1 MRDSFVAKEA
11 IMSVQ
16 ARPYTYNDLLQTPD
30 DGNRYEIIDGVLLLA
45 PAPNLDHQDISLA
58 LTRIVDAYVRRHR
71 LGRMYYAPVDVR
83 LSPHDI
89 VEPDLLFIRRDRL
102 DIIDSRKYVMG
113 PPDLAVEIISPT
125 SRKIDQERKFA
136 LYARSGVPE
145 YWLLDGVNRSLRMFR
160 LDGDRYVAVE
170 PTEGRLESTVIP
182 GLVLDPAA
190 LFAEIDD
197 LVSE

>member
-1 MRDSFVAKEA
+1 
-11 IMSVQ
+11 
-16 ARPYTYNDLLQTPD
+16 
-30 DGNRYEIIDGVLLLA
+30 
-45 PAPNLDHQDISLA
+45 
-58 LTRIVDAYVRRHR
+58 
-71 LGRMYYAPVDVR
+71 
-83 LSPHDI
+83 
-89 VEPDLLFIRRDRL
+89 
-102 DIIDSRKYVMG
+102 MG

-145 YWLLDGVNRSLRMFR
+145 YWLLDGVDRSLRMFR

-190 LFAEIDD
+190 LFADIDD

>member
-30 DGNRYEIIDGVLLLA
+30 DGNRYEIIDGVLLVA

-113 PPDLAVEIISPT
+113 PPDLPVEIISPT

-160 LDGDRYVAVE
+160 LDGDRYLAVE